1 MKKIFLSF
9 IVLVFGF
16 CANAQ
21 LAKWVISPSYDTIS
35 VKVDNRILYTDSA
48 GISTLWTMDGTRL
61 FSTSH
66 QIMPFHEGL
75 ATVVDRQNNSY
86 VGFVDMSGKFTQ
98 LPNVNVV
105 YNNPYFNNGYLIY
118 KDSYGY
124 GYYRADG
131 QMASIPVGVRFYPFN
146 NGYAPYLTYAEFDKQ
161 KDPHYNY
168 LTTTGRSF
176 SCVIRSS
183 NGKEKEFEPKDIRF
197 LSGVGNDG
205 RGVAV
210 IDDRLYWFDAK
221 SGIFLPMLGEG
232 TESEK
237 KRHLKLAGNYTNYFL
252 NLPAENIGIRAE
264 YGKKQIALL
273 QFDSELIPIKF
284 TFDGKDMVFTKET
297 TPTVEYE
304 TSLQSYNDGIK
315 NGLIDDGI
323 KVLPPQFTSVG
334 LMYGRKAFVK
344 LDDKWGI
351 VEILPNIGYT
361 ISINKGEDIAFRHQK
376 FETQI
381 RLDLPPVISA
391 KEARIDI
398 SDTTGCSIDKTSRE
412 TKDTESGNFVVYDCS
427 LTIPH
432 SLPDTI
438 TTITYSP
445 VVVTYDGLTMFDIP
459 VNVRAWH
466 LKYYNVDP
474 IDSET
479 TIENGVASFIININA
494 QRNVGEGD
502 YPFEVRIE
510 ADSVIVQYEKI
521 SETRYK
527 CIVSNLQEG
536 ENNLNIFVTE
546 KGCPP
551 SIFPFEITYQK
562 KRKQEAVAIR
572 KRSLKPKTD
581 PVEPRL
587 EI

>member
-1 MKKIFLSF
+1 
-9 IVLVFGF
+9 
-16 CANAQ
+16 
-21 LAKWVISPSYDTIS
+21 
-35 VKVDNRILYTDSA
+35 
-48 GISTLWTMDGTRL
+48 
-61 FSTSH
+61 
-66 QIMPFHEGL
+66 
-75 ATVVDRQNNSY
+75 
-86 VGFVDMSGKFTQ
+86 
-98 LPNVNVV
+98 
-105 YNNPYFNNGYLIY
+105 
-118 KDSYGY
+118 
-124 GYYRADG
+124 
-131 QMASIPVGVRFYPFN
+131 
-146 NGYAPYLTYAEFDKQ
+146 
-161 KDPHYNY
+161 
-168 LTTTGRSF
+168 
-176 SCVIRSS
+176 
-183 NGKEKEFEPKDIRF
+183 
-197 LSGVGNDG
+197 
-205 RGVAV
+205 
-210 IDDRLYWFDAK
+210 
-221 SGIFLPMLGEG
+221 
-232 TESEK
+232 
-237 KRHLKLAGNYTNYFL
+237 
-252 NLPAENIGIRAE
+252 
-264 YGKKQIALL
+264 
-273 QFDSELIPIKF
+273 
-284 TFDGKDMVFTKET
+284 MVFTKET

-315 NGLIDDGI
+315 KGLIDDGI
-323 KVLPPQFTSVG
+323 KVLPPQFTSVE

-502 YPFEVRIE
+502 YP
-510 ADSVIVQYEKI
+510 
-521 SETRYK
+521 
-527 CIVSNLQEG
+527 C
-536 ENNLNIFVTE
+536 
-546 KGCPP
+546 
-551 SIFPFEITYQK
+551 
-562 KRKQEAVAIR
+562 
-572 KRSLKPKTD
+572 
-581 PVEPRL
+581 
-587 EI
+587 